1 MEKKMKSYHQKF
13 VSDHPYESSPMA
25 EIAGFP
31 VRPGIYDLNG
41 ATPLQNGVNFT
52 IHTCGGTSCELLLFH
67 RAQEEPFAVLPFP
80 EAYKIGDVYS
90 MIVYGLNI
98 DEFEYAYRVDGPYC
112 PEKGLL
118 FDKNKILLDPYAKAV
133 AGQRTW
139 GIRWDH
145 TYHARVVKDRF
156 DWGDMPQSK
165 KELCDLI
172 IYELHVRDFTHH
184 PSSGVQHRG
193 TFSGLMEKIPYLK
206 ELGINAVELMPIF
219 EFDETMNSRTVDGKQ
234 LLECWGYNTVGFFA
248 PNSSYA
254 AANEHNQEGTELKT
268 LIKALHDNGIEVIL
282 DVVFN
287 HTAEGNEKGNTFSF
301 KGFDNNIYYM
311 LTPDGNYYN
320 FSGCGNTLNCNH
332 PVVQQLILECLRY
345 WTINYRV
352 DGFRFD
358 LASILGRN
366 EDGSPMNNPPLLRTL
381 ADDSIL
387 SNVKLIAEAWD
398 AGGLYQVGS
407 FPASGRWAE
416 WNGRYRDSLR
426 SYLKGDSWN
435 AWDAAWSI
443 SGSGDLYGGYYDN
456 THSNYAGYNSCV
468 NFLTC
473 HDGFTL
479 YDLYAYNDKHNEANG
494 WNNTDGA
501 NDNRSWNCGAEG
513 ETDDP
518 EVLSLR
524 RRMIRNA
531 CAVLMCSRGTPMF
544 LAGDEF
550 GNTKFGNNN
559 SYCQDNITSWLDWRM
574 LEKNKDLFE
583 FFKFMIAF
591 RKKHPVIHKQL
602 PTSVCGMDPIH
613 THNLN
618 AEETDIPRD
627 ARTFCVSFAGYDKE
641 KGKDDLIYVAVN
653 TFWEDVT
660 ITLPNLHGRG
670 AWHLSVNTY
679 GDGNGHYCY
688 PEGQEVRIDRSFVM
702 RPRSVAVFTGRD
714 F

>member
-1 MEKKMKSYHQKF
+1 MKSYHQKF

-248 PNSSYA
+248 PNSSYT

-494 WNNTDGA
+494 WNNTDGV

-714 F
+714 Y

>member
-1 MEKKMKSYHQKF
+1 MKSYHQKF

-219 EFDETMNSRTVDGKQ
+219 EFYETMNSRTVDGKQ

-320 FSGCGNTLNCNH
+320 FSGCGTTLNCNH

-714 F
+714 Y

>member
-1 MEKKMKSYHQKF
+1 MKSYHQKF

-219 EFDETMNSRTVDGKQ
+219 EFDETMNSRTVDGRQ

-456 THSNYAGYNSCV
+456 THSNDAGYNSCV
-468 NFLTC
+468 KLLTC

-479 YDLYAYNDKHNEANG
+479 
-494 WNNTDGA
+494 
-501 NDNRSWNCGAEG
+501 
-513 ETDDP
+513 
-518 EVLSLR
+518 
-524 RRMIRNA
+524 
-531 CAVLMCSRGTPMF
+531 
-544 LAGDEF
+544 
-550 GNTKFGNNN
+550 
-559 SYCQDNITSWLDWRM
+559 
-574 LEKNKDLFE
+574 
-583 FFKFMIAF
+583 
-591 RKKHPVIHKQL
+591 
-602 PTSVCGMDPIH
+602 
-613 THNLN
+613 
-618 AEETDIPRD
+618 
-627 ARTFCVSFAGYDKE
+627 
-641 KGKDDLIYVAVN
+641 
-653 TFWEDVT
+653 
-660 ITLPNLHGRG
+660 
-670 AWHLSVNTY
+670 
-679 GDGNGHYCY
+679 
-688 PEGQEVRIDRSFVM
+688 
-702 RPRSVAVFTGRD
+702 
-714 F
+714 

>member
-574 LEKNKDLFE
+574 LEKNKDPFE

-679 GDGNGHYCY
+679 GDGNGQYCY

-714 F
+714 Y